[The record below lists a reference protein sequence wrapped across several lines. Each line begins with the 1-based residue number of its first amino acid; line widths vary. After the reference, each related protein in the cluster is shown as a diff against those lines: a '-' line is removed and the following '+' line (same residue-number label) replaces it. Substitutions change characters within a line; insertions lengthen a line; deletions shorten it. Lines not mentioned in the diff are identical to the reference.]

1 MAEVDRHLD
10 AERIKDFSTILLGLH
25 KRQDRLE
32 LELTK
37 SLELLCEMSKK
48 NQSLSAEVSRL
59 QHLVGLNNVFIA
71 LKRDNNGEFEPM
83 AIQTIVQEVI
93 EQTKS
98 MKRTHPSAGD

>member
-1 MAEVDRHLD
+1 MRKGSK
-10 AERIKDFSTILLGLH
+10 IFPPFLLGLH

-32 LELTK
+32 LELELK
-37 SLELLCEMSKK
+37 SLELLCEISKK

-71 LKRDNNGEFEPM
+71 LKHHTNGEFEPM